1 MPKYRPKSLI
11 LWDLDNTL
19 TDSAR
24 FWGVATGAAINA
36 TIKTFG
42 LERETVRT
50 AVLRAPSQY
59 RFSDFGSLLRWLGD
73 EKILPEPAS
82 PADAY
87 NLKARQ
93 WGIRQMWYRKQ
104 KEMTVFYPGTV
115 SALRTIHAHGTKMVI
130 YTDTEA
136 SSLIRR
142 MWLLAQNGVKDG
154 SLSDEMEI
162 FKLFDHFYSQPSIED
177 DFEILKD
184 VDTHFIHALKQK
196 LSIFTP
202 DPRTGLERRKPSAA
216 HVARILQDYE
226 AAPKHA
232 LMVGDSDKD
241 GGSARLGGI
250 DFAWVKFGAKLDRET
265 VQTARTMASPNFKY
279 GLKAIQDAL
288 KTQGI
293 VPTVTLQKNLTEIL
307 KKFDFISGP
316 GFNPCSAES
325 APDCRHRHETPDT
338 QNAAPTVHRLGPLF
352 HSQARQSPTG
362 PATHFPPAPKAPAQ
376 SGPSGRAG
384 PEKPDPL
391 PGPKPV

>member
-1 MPKYRPKSLI
+1 MPKYKPKSLI

-24 FWGVATGAAINA
+24 FWGVATGAAVEN
-36 TIKTFG
+36 TIKAFR
-42 LERETVRT
+42 LDRDIVRD
-50 AVLRAPSQY
+50 AILRAPSQY
-59 RFSDFGSLLRWLGD
+59 RFSDFGSLIHWLGD
-73 EKILPEPAS
+73 EKIIPEPSS
-82 PADAY
+82 PAEAY
-87 NLKARQ
+87 NTKATQ
-93 WGIRQMWYRKQ
+93 WSIRQAWYRKQ

-115 SALRTIHAHGTKMVI
+115 STLRTIHAHGTKMVI

-142 MWLLAQNGVKDG
+142 MWFLAHNGVKDG
-154 SLSDEMEI
+154 SLSDETDI

-202 DPRTGLERRKPSAA
+202 DPITGAERRKPSAA
-216 HVARILQDYE
+216 HVTRILQDYDT
-226 AAPKHA
+226 APKHA
-232 LMVGDSDKD
+232 LMVGDSNKD
-241 GGSARLGGI
+241 GGSAKAGGI

-265 VQTARTMASPNFKY
+265 VRTARTMASPSFKY

-288 KTQGI
+288 RLEDIK
-293 VPTVTLQKNLTEIL
+293 PAATLHRNIAEIL
-307 KKFDFISGP
+307 KKFDFIPQSP
-316 GFNPCSAES
+316 FIPHDAES
-325 APDCRHRHETPDT
+325 APGYPRTGATPDN

-362 PATHFPPAPKAPAQ
+362 PATHFPPALPKPGQ
-376 SGPSGRAG
+376 SGPAGMAG
-384 PEKPDPL
+384 PEKPDLP